1 MNNTNEKIRNEKN
14 QNEEDVKIEKSA
26 IVALI
31 ILTLVLVYF
40 SLFFIHNIIDI
51 GSASGSQNVNMNGA
65 DNNVTNNTN
74 ITNNTN
80 GTRNNTNWVNG
91 VPVNQAG
98 NNATDNNEPG
108 ANTSE
113 NNVPGNTTPGNNVP
127 ENNVPS
133 GNNTANETPIV
144 DNSAR
149 IKIFE
154 GSKEWHEIKELSVFQ
169 NEYYPELSMIAPG
182 VSGKYN
188 FTVEN
193 HRDGAIKYDISYSE
207 INMYNIN
214 LKFKLK
220 RNGSYIAG
228 DANNYVSVSDLSKT
242 GFALDSNKTDVYTIE
257 WKWIDAPNDT
267 EIGMTEGANYK
278 LSINT
283 YAEEIE

>member
-51 GSASGSQNVNMNGA
+51 GSASSSQNVNMNGA

-80 GTRNNTNWVNG
+80 ETRNNTNWVNG

-98 NNATDNNEPG
+98 NNTTGNNAPG
-108 ANTSE
+108 ANTLE

-127 ENNVPS
+127 S
-133 GNNTANETPIV
+133 SNNTANETPIV

-149 IKIFE
+149 IQIFE
-154 GSKEWHEIKELSVFQ
+154 GSKEWKDLKELGVFENGNYQ
-169 NEYYPELSMIAPG
+169 HAAKIAPG
-182 VSGKYN
+182 VSGSYN

-193 HRDGAIKYDISYSE
+193 HRDSTMKYDIWYGE
-207 INMYNIN
+207 VNTYNIN
-214 LKFKLK
+214 MKFKLK

-228 DANNYVSVSDLSKT
+228 DENTYVSASDL
-242 GFALDSNKTDVYTIE
+242 AKTDFLIDANKVDLYTIE
-257 WKWIDAPNDT
+257 WKWLDSDNDT
-267 EIGMTEGANYK
+267 EVGMTEGANYK
-278 LSINT
+278 LCINT
-283 YAEEIE
+283 YAEEVK